1 MRKVFRTSDVMAE
14 VEGDQR
20 VRVSKV
26 FVPSD
31 REGLYKDESEELK
44 FANVKVLLDED
55 PYIKGCSNVRANLLC
70 SRKFQYD
77 SQDCIDHFKQ

>member
-1 MRKVFRTSDVMAE
+1 MAE

-26 FVPSD
+26 FIPSD
-31 REGLYKDESEELK
+31 REGLYKDETQALQ

-55 PYIKGCSNVRANLLC
+55 PYLRGCSNVRNSILC
-70 SRKFQYD
+70 SRVFQYD
-77 SQDCIDHFKQ
+77 SQDCKDHFQQ